1 MTTFDI
7 AEVHGSLRRELLT
20 FVRKHPGATSKNI
33 AAVFGK
39 PHNHYTGTLR
49 TMFDEGLL
57 GRQRKGRAFR
67 YFIPDRASA
76 PTAEVKQTGGQL
88 DFYMSAALDKHMIA
102 GMEAEIDALEQWKAD
117 AIARYPD
124 LAPVDPLLVK
134 AREIAVSGGWMDRP
148 DVGITAATITNGDFD
163 SHPIM
168 QAIYATLQEA

>member
-1 MTTFDI
+1 MRITKKFNGDASI
-7 AEVHGSLRRELLT
+7 GKQT
-20 FVRKHPGATSKNI
+20 FVRA
-33 AAVFGK
+33 
-39 PHNHYTGTLR
+39 
-49 TMFDEGLL
+49 
-57 GRQRKGRAFR
+57 R
-67 YFIPDRASA
+67 YDGSQP
-76 PTAEVKQTGGQL
+76 
-88 DFYMSAALDKHMIA
+88 
-102 GMEAEIDALEQWKAD
+102 LEQWKAD